1 MISARFLAYQILLH
15 LDQKPSQPDRL
26 IRAMLERHAAMD
38 PRDRALTTELVYG
51 VLRWQA
57 KLDWHIDQLSKIKP
71 QKIHPAVRMS
81 LRLALYQILFL
92 DRIPPHAAVNE
103 AVKIVKANQPEH
115 LASFVNGLLREALR
129 RQGKWRL
136 PSAQDQPADYLAIAS
151 SQPKWFIDALL
162 ADLGFAEARDFCL
175 SSNQVAPLVLRVN
188 TLKTGTSEVV
198 DGLRQLEIEA
208 KPSPF
213 LPDSI
218 RIVGLRQDIAQLGIF
233 TEGLVQVQDEAS
245 QLVANLLA
253 PGPGDRVLD
262 LCAGFGGKATQFGI
276 MMRNEGDI
284 LAVEQSAWKLE
295 ELRENAARQ
304 GVGIIETRAGAVQ
317 ELPFEELGRFDR
329 VFLDAPCTGFGS
341 LRRNPDIKWRRHR
354 KDPIRF
360 ARLQKELLAHAARF
374 VKPGGVLVYATCTIF
389 KEENEEVAEH
399 FSSIH
404 PDFQLEPAADLLP
417 PHCRSLAAGPFFR
430 SWPHQHDIDGFF
442 AARWRKN

>member
-1 MISARFLAYQILLH
+1 MISARFLAYQVLLH

-26 IRAMLERHAAMD
+26 VRTMLDRHSAMD
-38 PRDRALTTELVYG
+38 RRDRALTTELVYG

-57 KLDWHIDQLSKIKP
+57 TLDWHIDQLSKIKP
-71 QKIHPAVRMS
+71 QKIHPAIRIA

-103 AVKIVKANQPEH
+103 AVKIVKATQPEH
-115 LASFVNGLLREALR
+115 LARFVNGLLREALR
-129 RQGKWRL
+129 RQGKWQL
-136 PSAQDQPADYLAIAS
+136 PSAEEQPADHLALATS
-151 SQPKWFIDALL
+151 HPRWFIDALL
-162 ADLGFAEARDFCL
+162 AELGFAEARDFCH
-175 SSNQVAPLVLRVN
+175 SNNQVAPLVLRVN
-188 TLKTGTSEVV
+188 TLKARTAEVL
-198 DGLRQLEIEA
+198 DRLGQLEIEA

-218 RIVGLRQDIAQLGIF
+218 RVVGLRQDLAQLAIYS
-233 TEGLVQVQDEAS
+233 EGLVQVQDEAS
-245 QLVANLLA
+245 QLVANLLK
-253 PGPGDRVLD
+253 PGAGDRVLD
-262 LCAGFGGKATQFGI
+262 LCAGFGGKSTQFGMLMQNAGLI
-276 MMRNEGDI
+276 V
-284 LAVEQSAWKLE
+284 AVEQSAWKLE

-304 GVGIIETRAGAVQ
+304 GVGIIETRASAVQ
-317 ELPFEELGRFDR
+317 ELPFEELGEFDR

-360 ARLQKELLAHAARF
+360 ARQQKELLTHAARF
-374 VKPGGVLVYATCTIF
+374 VKRGGVLVYATCTIF

-417 PHCRSLAAGPFFR
+417 PHCRALAAGPFFR
-430 SWPHQHDIDGFF
+430 SWPHRHGIDGFF
-442 AARWRKN
+442 AARWRKT